1 MTDSPPAARV
11 FRLQPGAT
19 LAAAIGVLLLIGLGI
34 WQLDRLQWKGGLIA
48 ERQSRSQAEA
58 IPVPASDADGAAL
71 DFQHARAAGSFDHA
85 QELFLAARSLNGNP
99 GYHVVT
105 PLRLADGRTL
115 LVDRGWIP
123 IERKDPAQRAEGQIE
138 GPIEIDGLLRLPR
151 AQNWLEPD
159 NEPQNDI
166 WFWVD
171 LPAMGAEI
179 GVPPDRLLPFFLEAG
194 PAANPGGFPIGGQS
208 RTTLPNDHLQYA
220 ITWFALALAL
230 VGVWFFYCWRPEG
243 DGGTGR

>member
-1 MTDSPPAARV
+1 MTDSSSPTRV

-19 LAAAIGVLLLIGLGI
+19 VAAAIGVLLLIGLGV
-34 WQLDRLQWKGGLIA
+34 WQLDRLAWKTGLIA
-48 ERQSRSQAEA
+48 ERQAQSQAAA
-58 IPVPASDADGAAL
+58 IPLPPSDADAATL
-71 DFQHARAAGSFDHA
+71 NFRHAKATGRFDNG

-105 PLRLADGRTL
+105 PFHLDDGRVL

-123 IERKDPAQRAEGQIE
+123 IERKNPAERAEGQIE
-138 GPIEIDGLLRLPR
+138 GPTGIDGLIRLPR
-151 AQNWLEPD
+151 TQNWLEPD
-159 NEPQNDI
+159 NEPQNGI

-179 GVPPDRLLPFFLEAG
+179 GVPPERLVPFFLEAG

-208 RTTLPNDHLQYA
+208 RTELPNDHLQYA
-220 ITWFALALAL
+220 ITWFALALGL
-230 VGVWFFYCWRPEG
+230 VGVWFFFCWRPEPPKA
-243 DGGTGR
+243 